1 MLAAAIHRSKTDP
14 TQRGF
19 TLVELMVA
27 MVVTAIIM
35 GAIAS
40 AFITGLKTTSNLG
53 DSNTGTSDIS
63 LLSTY
68 FPADVMSMAGP
79 TYDPASPPPRTPI
92 SPDGYLEGAATP
104 SLSICGADPLDEP
117 DGRGLYSFNS
127 QWDAATAKFDR
138 TVTYSAEGTGANA
151 KLVRRQCTTGA
162 SPVMLR
168 TVVAEHFGSDA
179 TGDRAN
185 ALVGI
190 TCGAQTCTLTVT
202 GEDPTGRGT
211 YNYDLTA
218 RRRVPGIAAQTHLV
232 PCAPTAPSATPGFQ
246 ENFVQ
251 WQKPVCDGG
260 DPITL
265 YEVRDSPPGTSNLFG
280 PTVFAHTYTGLN
292 NGSSYT
298 YEVRAQNTNGW
309 SAWSARS
316 IPGVPAFST
325 PGPPTVTGSVP
336 GNKKLTISWVAP
348 ANDGGRPITAYVIRA
363 TNESGDVISAP
374 VNGPVGTGVV
384 VGLQNGNPDPTSLVG
399 AYAITVAAVNSVGEG
414 RESEPFGPNQSTKP
428 LSGKPDPPKSVVAT
442 AQQDTKGHVTVTWT
456 EPLDDGGSTLTGY
469 EVSSSLGGTPITIAG
484 NFFTTEVNGLPM
496 GTPITFFVRG
506 CNVAGC
512 GSPSAGS
519 NPVTLTWAPDKI
531 TPAPFLRGTGIA
543 GQGEL
548 SWTAPSANGSPI
560 TGYRIVLNCVTA
572 CGSGAANRDGEVTL
586 THSTGTTYTLFSQP
600 AGSVRYT
607 VAAINA
613 SGTGAPSDVSN
624 ADTLGASPN
633 APTNLVATATGIQG
647 QFALSFTPP
656 TNTGGR
662 TVVNYVVDV
671 YQALDG
677 TSASFPPTKTAMGAP
692 FPLTSPDASSPVLV
706 NNLPVGYFYKFKMKT
721 YNGVDFSS
729 RSSYSNALKTTT
741 VPNPPTNVVATSAL
755 YDSSGAARLTW
766 TPAVQPA
773 GTPAVTGYTI
783 TCQTCGPGFTW
794 NVGPNYTDPHSSSPS
809 YYEIGDTT
817 EGFAKKLP
825 SNVPLVFTVH
835 ATNGP
840 TGSTES
846 GAESAPSAPL
856 KIYGAPTPPLNVVAT
871 PTGASGSV
879 LVSWSPPA
887 TDHGLP
893 VTAYTVQI
901 CAPSNCS
908 TNPPLFAKNNTTE
921 AAGSA
926 SPYLVTGLDNG
937 VTYTFKV
944 SAVNAQNSSTRSLGA
959 TAIPATNP
967 TSPVIGIAEATGVSG
982 QAIVRWTPPTNN
994 GGNAITGYRVTA
1006 STGEVFNVSGAATSS
1021 LTVNGLVDGPSITF
1035 TVQAVNGVGPGT
1047 ASAPSNAVITGTV
1060 PGAPTQVVATATK
1073 VSGQVTVQWTA
1084 APANG
1089 PAITQ
1094 HTVTVHCTC
1103 AGDGTIAT
1111 TVGNATSL
1119 LMSGLSDGQTYTFTV
1134 HATNPFGPGPDSDPS
1149 NEAAPIGV
1157 PDAPTDVLAEVT
1169 SSSGTVIVS
1178 WTAPPDHGS
1187 PVATYTVFASTG
1199 AVLPNV
1205 TDTVT
1210 TFSGLD
1216 DGVPVTFTV
1225 QALNDA
1231 GPSALSAPS
1240 NSVSPRGLPD
1250 APTSVVATP
1259 TGVSGQVAI
1268 SWTVPD
1274 DHSSAI
1280 TGYHILD
1287 SNGIETFVGPGS
1299 STLISGLDEGT
1310 PVSFTVAAIN
1320 DAGQGPDSTPS
1331 AAVTP
1336 AGVPDAPANVVATV
1350 TAAGTVTL
1358 TFDAPNGHGAAV
1370 TGYTVTISCSGGTC
1384 TRNGQQQAITSGGT
1398 ITGLGEGGTASFSV
1412 VAINSSGSGLPG
1424 TSNTVG
1430 IPTKPGAPTGV
1441 TAVLTGLRAQ
1451 VTVSWTPPASDGGA
1465 PITSYEL
1472 VSNNTSQTFTVPAP
1486 ASTFTVPRASLM
1498 LNGAIADNVPVS
1510 FKVRAVNMVGQSPD
1524 SNNTALVTLPTT
1536 NGAPAAASITITPT
1550 GTPGQVDVSWTA
1562 PATNGRSPIVGY
1574 HLTILATGGAKNNT
1588 VEDTVVGFPAVTT
1601 LRISGLTVGKT
1612 YTFRIATRND
1622 VYPPP
1627 PAAGR
1632 SGASAGYVM
1641 T

>member
-53 DSNTGTSDIS
+53 ASNTGTSDIN

-79 TYDPASPPPRTPI
+79 TYDPASPPPRTAI
-92 SPDGYLEGAATP
+92 SPDGYLEGLATAP
-104 SLSICGADPLDEP
+104 QTICGADPLDEP
-117 DGRGLYSFNS
+117 DGRGIYSFNS
-127 QWDAATAKFDR
+127 QWNALTAKFER
-138 TVTYSAEGTGANA
+138 TVTYSAEGTGADA
-151 KLVRRQCTTGA
+151 KLVRRQCTPGA

-168 TVVAEHFGSDA
+168 TVVAEHFGSRR
-179 TGDRAN
+179 TNDRAN

-190 TCGAQTCTLTVT
+190 TCLAKTCTLEVN
-202 GEDPTGRGT
+202 GQDSIGRGT
-211 YNYDLTA
+211 YDYKLTA
-218 RRRVPGIAAQTHLV
+218 RRRVPGIAAVTHLV

-265 YEVRDSPPGTSNLFG
+265 YEVRDTPPGTSNLFG

-298 YEVRAQNTNGW
+298 YEVRAQNANGW

-348 ANDGGRPITAYVIRA
+348 ASDGGRPITGYVIRA
-363 TNESGDVISAP
+363 TNESGDVVSAP
-374 VNGPVGTGVV
+374 VSGPVGTGVV

-399 AYAITVAAVNSVGEG
+399 AYSITVAAVNSVGEG

-442 AQQDTKGHVTVTWT
+442 AQQDVKGHVTVTWT

-469 EVSSSLGGTPITIAG
+469 EVSSSLGGTPITIVG
-484 NFFTTEVNGLPM
+484 NFFTTEVNNLPM

-512 GSPSAGS
+512 GSPSVGS
-519 NPVTLTWAPDKI
+519 NTVTLTWGPEKI
-531 TPAPFLRGTGIA
+531 TPAPILRGTGIA
-543 GQGEL
+543 GQGQL

-560 TGYRIVLNCVTA
+560 TGYRIVLDCVTA
-572 CGSGAANRDGEVTL
+572 CGSGAANRNGEVTL
-586 THSTGTTYTLFSQP
+586 THSTGTTYTLISQP

-607 VAAINA
+607 VAALNA
-613 SGTGAPSDVSN
+613 RNPLGPYTPSDPSN
-624 ADTLGASPN
+624 TDTLGAAPN
-633 APTNLVATATGIQG
+633 PATNLVATATGIQG
-647 QFALSFTPP
+647 QASLSFTPP

-662 TVVNYVVDV
+662 PVVNYVVNV
-671 YQALDG
+671 YQALDNLP
-677 TSASFPPTKTAMGAP
+677 TSFPNTMTPMGAP
-692 FPLTSPDASSPVLV
+692 FPVTSPDASSPILI
-706 NNLPVGYFYKFKMKT
+706 NNLPVGYFYKFKLST
-721 YNGVDFSS
+721 YNGVDTSQKSAFSTAAKM
-729 RSSYSNALKTTT
+729 NT
-741 VPNPPTNVVATSAL
+741 VPNPPTNVVATDPL
-755 YDSSGAARLTW
+755 FDSSGLAHITF

-773 GTPAVTGYTI
+773 GTPVVTGFTV
-783 TCQTCGPGFTW
+783 TCQSCSPTISQNVADTAGSGV
-794 NVGPNYTDPHSSSPS
+794 NVGSA
-809 YYEIGDTT
+809 T
-817 EGFAKKLP
+817 EGNSKKLP
-825 SNVPLVFTVH
+825 SGVPLVFTVH
-835 ATNGP
+835 ATNAP
-840 TGSTES
+840 TVGI
-846 GAESAPSAPL
+846 GAESAPSAPVT
-856 KIYGAPTPPLNVVAT
+856 IYGAPTAPLNVLAT
-871 PTGASGSV
+871 STGASGSV
-879 LVSWSPPA
+879 MVSWSPPA

-893 VTAYTVQI
+893 VTGYTIQI
-901 CAPSNCS
+901 CAPSDCTVAS
-908 TNPPLFAKNNTTE
+908 GAAKHNTTE

-944 SAVNAQNSSTRSLGA
+944 SAVNAKNPSARSVGA

-1006 STGEVFNVSGAATSS
+1006 STGEVFDVSGAATTS

-1035 TVQAVNGVGPGT
+1035 TVQAVNAVGPGA

-1060 PGAPTQVVATATK
+1060 PGAPTQVLATATK
-1073 VSGQVTVQWTA
+1073 VSGQITVQWSA

-1089 PAITQ
+1089 PAVTQ

-1103 AGDGTIAT
+1103 AQDGTTAT
-1111 TVGNATSL
+1111 AVGNATSL

-1134 HATNPFGPGPDSDPS
+1134 RATNPFGPGPDSDPS

-1250 APTSVVATP
+1250 APTSVVAIP
-1259 TGVSGQVAI
+1259 TGVAGQVSI

-1287 SNGIETFVGPGS
+1287 SNGVETIVGPGS

-1320 DAGQGPDSTPS
+1320 DAGQGPDATPT

-1370 TGYTVTISCSGGTC
+1370 TGYTVTISCGGGTC

-1398 ITGLGEGGTASFSV
+1398 ITGLGEGGTASFAV

-1486 ASTFTVPRASLM
+1486 ASTFTVPRASLI

-1510 FKVRAVNMVGQSPD
+1510 FKLRAVNMVGQSLD
-1524 SNNTALVTLPTT
+1524 SNSSAVVTLPTT
-1536 NGAPAAASITITPT
+1536 NSAPAAASITITAT
-1550 GTPGQVDVSWTA
+1550 GTSGQVDVSWTA

-1574 HLTILATGGAKNNT
+1574 HVTILATGGAKNNT
-1588 VEDTVVGFPAVTT
+1588 VVDTVVGFPAVTT

-1612 YTFRIATRND
+1612 YTFRVTTRND

-1627 PAAGR
+1627 PAATR
-1632 SGASAGYVM
+1632 SGISAGYVM